1 MIAQNDGDEEAMPET
16 YRRWDDYLRE
26 LDVRVPAAIAQAM
39 TPWRL
44 VHDELLRDVKQLKD
58 VVFGNPPLGLRGM
71 VERMVALE
79 TKIDTLIDGQ
89 QQREED
95 WKQMRAFLG
104 HEKERQ
110 AVQQA
115 IKRGVGLF
123 NVVVGI
129 FAGVMTIL
137 TLLQLFHII
146 SL

>member
-1 MIAQNDGDEEAMPET
+1 MPEA

-26 LDVRVPAAIAQAM
+26 LDVRIPAGIAQAL

-44 VHDELLRDVKQLKD
+44 AHDELVRDVKQLKD

-71 VERMVALE
+71 VERMMALE
-79 TKIDTLIDGQ
+79 SKIDTLIEGQ
-89 QQREED
+89 AQREED
-95 WKQMRAFLG
+95 WKAMRVFLG

-115 IKRGVGLF
+115 ITRGIRVFTVIAGLF
-123 NVVVGI
+123 
-129 FAGVMTIL
+129 AGAMTII
-137 TLLQLFHII
+137 TMLQLFHII